1 MSAGN
6 GLTSFWNGRSAA
18 ASMRIHRIASEA
30 MVDLG
35 YSSKLNAE
43 WDFLCM
49 LRDEG
54 RRAAEAFLASHRA
67 DLGRRSSLDLDKLL
81 EGV

>member
-1 MSAGN
+1 
-6 GLTSFWNGRSAA
+6 
-18 ASMRIHRIASEA
+18 

-49 LRDEG
+49 LRDAG
-54 RRAAEAFLASHRA
+54 RSAAEAFLRAHRA
-67 DLGRRSSLDLDKLL
+67 DLGRRSSYDLDVLL
-81 EGV
+81 KSV